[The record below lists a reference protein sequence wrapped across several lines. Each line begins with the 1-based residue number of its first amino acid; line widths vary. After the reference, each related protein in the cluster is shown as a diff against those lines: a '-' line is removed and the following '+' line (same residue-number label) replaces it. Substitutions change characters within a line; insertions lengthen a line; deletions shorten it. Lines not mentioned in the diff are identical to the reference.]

1 MSEENTQT
9 ETQVETLEAAPVG
22 TAIPVEAVAETVVT
36 VVKRGRGRP
45 KGSKNKPKDAS
56 APAKEKKTVKEKVVV
71 AKPEPAIVAAKVAP
85 FVPDDTEE
93 VVEAP
98 VEASS
103 DE

>member
-9 ETQVETLEAAPVG
+9 ETQVETPVAAPVG
-22 TAIPVEAVAETVVT
+22 TATIVEGVKTLEA
-36 VVKRGRGRP
+36 KRGRGRP

-56 APAKEKKTVKEKVVV
+56 APVKEKKAVKEKVVA
-71 AKPEPAIVAAKVAP
+71 AKVVPEPVIVAAKVVA
-85 FVPDDTEE
+85 FVPNDAED

-98 VEASS
+98 VEASG